1 MPNGSRLIL
10 LLVMSARSSIGS
22 AAGFRHGCAPDHLT
36 AFGLG
41 GAILAA
47 AGYAASVWRR
57 EFIFVACLGIVINWL
72 GDSLDGSLARHRG
85 IERAKLGYFIDHSVD
100 ALSTVF
106 IMTGI
111 GASYYASMTAALF
124 TLAGYLL
131 MSIHVFLKNSATGK
145 MQLTFMYCG
154 PTEIRLAILFFNLV
168 AYCSGINTF
177 NLIGHE
183 VQPYS
188 LVLYA
193 FGAVFI
199 LLFASDTLKTARVL
213 HREDMK
219 LRPVTAAGR
228 DR

>member
-1 MPNGSRLIL
+1 MLGVGHLETGTFVAKRVQTNLVARHERSPRLVLQASGMGAPIISQL
-10 LLVMSARSSIGS
+10 SAWEARSLRRQGTPRASGGGS
-22 AAGFRHGCAPDHLT
+22 SFSSPALGLSSTGSVTRRRFAG
-36 AFGLG
+36 
-41 GAILAA
+41 
-47 AGYAASVWRR
+47 AASRDR
-57 EFIFVACLGIVINWL
+57 ARQTRLLHRSLG
-72 GDSLDGSLARHRG
+72 
-85 IERAKLGYFIDHSVD
+85 D

-183 VQPYS
+183 
-188 LVLYA
+188 
-193 FGAVFI
+193 F
-199 LLFASDTLKTARVL
+199 
-213 HREDMK
+213 
-219 LRPVTAAGR
+219 
-228 DR
+228 